1 MLTLRKIAITGG
13 ISCGKSTVCRI
24 LMELGAYVVSADE
37 IVHQLL
43 SPQTDVGQKVIKLL
57 GDDIL
62 VDQKI
67 DRSKVANIVFQAPN
81 LLRALEKIIHPAI
94 YEEIEKLYRQQ
105 SESRNKPPLFIA
117 EIPLLFETNEEKNY
131 DKTIAVIA
139 NKDICLKRFKESTK
153 YNEKEF
159 ERRSSQ
165 QLSQLEKAERA
176 DYVIMNNTSLA
187 DLEQTTKELYQEIK

>member
-24 LMELGAYVVSADE
+24 LKELGAYVVSADE
-37 IVHQLL
+37 IAHQLL

-105 SESRNKPPLFIA
+105 SESRSKPLFIA

-131 DKTIAVIA
+131 DKTVAVIA
-139 NKDICLKRFKESTK
+139 NQAICLKRFKESTK
-153 YNEKEF
+153 YNENEF

-187 DLEQTTKELYQEIK
+187 DLEQTTKELYQELK